1 MKEGVISKNSNCI
14 DIRYVKDNRDQVGA
28 VCVALRKNFGKKGN
42 ERKVDI
48 IFMPEDSGAW
58 SVRSVTELM
67 NILLNWKVSFED
79 RKRVFDFVAERL
91 RVLAAEEASYG
102 IAKQR
107 NAVIQIIY

>member
-1 MKEGVISKNSNCI
+1 MKEGELSKISNCI
-14 DIRYVKDNRDQVGA
+14 DIRYVKDSRDQVGA
-28 VCVALRKNFGKKGN
+28 VCVALRKDFGKRGS

-48 IFMPEDSGAW
+48 IFMPEESGAW

-91 RVLAAEEASYG
+91 HVLAAEEASMG
-102 IAKQR
+102 
-107 NAVIQIIY
+107 

>member
-1 MKEGVISKNSNCI
+1 MKEVEISGNQNCI
-14 DIRYVKDNRDQVGA
+14 DIRYVRDNRDQVGA
-28 VCVALRKNFGKKGN
+28 VCVAMRKDFGKKGS

-67 NILLNWKVSFED
+67 NILWNWKVSFED

-91 RVLAAEEASYG
+91 RVLAAEEASME
-102 IAKQR
+102 
-107 NAVIQIIY
+107 